1 MTYICGNKS
10 IKVPRF
16 DRNILVEST
25 RKLDE
30 LNQAIWDSGFTT
42 QTLTALTIL
51 AQEVNHGTTLFERI
65 PQAQQPGLSKG
76 SSILT
81 SAGLICRGC
90 PGTESEVRE
99 IYHTDDLIGE
109 GRIQERL
116 VEVWARITGC
126 WYESPDLYLS
136 SLSDI
141 KDYGTESVVYFDVD
155 NLVVRKLISLKH
167 YNVLRLALDRIII
180 HNAVFTDSAMKV
192 LGFGRNEDGQFV
204 IVIEQPYCAGTVV
217 SEQERRDFMYA
228 MGFEDAG
235 SDYGMHL
242 NYRSSSLYIGD
253 LNDYNVIKGESGIHV
268 IDADCRLNTPT
279 LGCGGA
285 YVIPQPHLD
294 FSSPCAI
301 L

>member
-51 AQEVNHGTTLFERI
+51 AQEVNHGATLFERI

-192 LGFGRNEDGQFV
+192 LGFGRNEDGQFRYDKDKFGRKYYTPALQN
-204 IVIEQPYCAGTVV
+204 IYEYRCRDMRRHRYQKQPPQTACLGLLFILPQRCSPHIPALNEMIHGAG
-217 SEQERRDFMYA
+217 
-228 MGFEDAG
+228 
-235 SDYGMHL
+235 
-242 NYRSSSLYIGD
+242 
-253 LNDYNVIKGESGIHV
+253 
-268 IDADCRLNTPT
+268 
-279 LGCGGA
+279 
-285 YVIPQPHLD
+285 
-294 FSSPCAI
+294 
-301 L
+301 

>member
-1 MTYICGNKS
+1 MANINIESS
-10 IKVPRF
+10 IK
-16 DRNILVEST
+16 
-25 RKLDE
+25 KLDD
-30 LNQAIWDSGFTT
+30 LNQAIWDNGFTT
-42 QTLTALTIL
+42 LTLTALKVI
-51 AQEVNHGTTLFERI
+51 AEEVNHGTTLFERI

-76 SSILT
+76 SSVLT

-116 VEVWARITGC
+116 VETWARITGC
-126 WYESPDLYLS
+126 WFDSPDLYLS
-136 SLSDI
+136 SLSEI

-155 NLVVRKLISLKH
+155 HFVVRKLISLKH

-192 LGFGRNEDGQFV
+192 LGFGLNEMKQFV
-204 IVIEQPYCAGTVV
+204 VVVEQPYCAGSVV

-242 NYRSSSLYIGD
+242 NYRTSSLYIGD

-279 LGCGGA
+279 LGCGGS
-285 YVIPQPHLD
+285 YIIPQTHLD
-294 FSSPCAI
+294 FSHPCAAF
-301 L
+301 